1 MAITEAIDKAKM
13 ALDIG
18 WNGNFPIDPVAVA
31 NEILMVSRDDG
42 QELPI
47 IMEGES
53 LDLESGY
60 AEFVYGDETF
70 GDHFRC
76 VYNVHE
82 AATRQRFTQAHE
94 LGHVML
100 GHVYE
105 GSSPRRDARF
115 DGSIDYKERDA
126 NIFSAEL
133 LMPEKYVRHQAS
145 RITDIK
151 KLANFFGVS
160 PWAVKI
166 RLERLGIL

>member
-18 WNGNFPIDPVAVA
+18 WDGSFPIDPIAVA
-31 NEILMVSRDDG
+31 SEILMVNRADG
-42 QELPI
+42 EEIPI
-47 IMEGES
+47 IMEGKPLIE
-53 LDLESGY
+53 ESGY
-60 AEFVYGDETF
+60 AEFVEDDIF

-76 VYNVHE
+76 VYNSTE
-82 AATRQRFTQAHE
+82 ASTRQRFTQAHE
-94 LGHVML
+94 LGHVIL

-115 DGSIDYKERDA
+115 DGTFDYKERDA

-133 LMPEKYVRHQAS
+133 LMPEKYVRHQAG
-145 RITDIK
+145 RITDIS

-160 PWAVKI
+160 PWAIRI

>member
-1 MAITEAIDKAKM
+1 MAITEAIDKAQV

-18 WNGNFPIDPVAVA
+18 WDENFPIDPVVVA
-31 NEILMVSRDDG
+31 SEIMMVSRDNG
-42 QELPI
+42 EEIPI
-47 IMEGES
+47 IMEGEPLS
-53 LDLESGY
+53 QESGY
-60 AEFVYGDETF
+60 AEFVEDLIF

-76 VYNVHE
+76 VYNIHE
-82 AATRQRFTQAHE
+82 SNTRQRFTQAHE

-115 DGSIDYKERDA
+115 DGSTDYKERDA

-145 RITDIK
+145 RITDIS
-151 KLANFFGVS
+151 KLASFFGVS
-160 PWAVKI
+160 PWAIRI